1 MKRIFT
7 SLMGLSLLAI
17 TTLSC
22 NKDDDQYEMR
32 QQAVTPQ
39 VINAKVPAGQAY
51 VFNMGAGVTA
61 SIQKQALHFQVSEIA
76 TASNGGSIYKYIAG
90 KGFTGVDEVTLQQTI
105 TSTMQGSGCHNNYMN
120 GSSMTTAVKTI
131 VIKLNVAN

>member
-7 SLMGLSLLAI
+7 SLMGLFLLTI

-22 NKDDDQYEMR
+22 TKDDGQYEMR
-32 QQAVTPQ
+32 QEAVTPQ

-51 VFNMGAGVTA
+51 TFNMGAGVSA

-76 TASNGGSIYKYIAG
+76 TAPNGGSVYKYVAG
-90 KGFTGVDEVTLQQTI
+90 KGFSGVDEVTLQQTI
-105 TSTMQGSGCHNNYMN
+105 TSTMQGSSCHSNNMN
-120 GSSMTTAVKTI
+120 GSSMATAVKTI